1 MADAPRERFERA
13 ITLGKLTLLRLRAET
28 LLDYADEGKI
38 AVTPE
43 ERDELER
50 ISIAAKPRDRV
61 FLGDFDD
68 RLAATAVGEPAGA

>member
-1 MADAPRERFERA
+1 MADDPRERFERA
-13 ITLGKLTLLRLRAET
+13 ITLSKLALLRLRAET

-50 ISIAAKPRDRV
+50 ISMAAKPRDRV

-68 RLAATAVGEPAGA
+68 RLAATAAGEPAGA